1 MCNDEQSVRA
11 QKSNARM
18 NPFEVT
24 WEEIGAAIDREY
36 LMSFPYCSA
45 FSNLCGRDCF
55 LKTDEFKKL
64 ARHFVFLETDD
75 VQEILNSKPWLS
87 HVLHLRLL
95 FARDYAFS
103 MARKER
109 PRYAGVV
116 IADKIVEMLTET
128 WDLYGLEWLA
138 VDRAG
143 LPLYYSGIDEDLRK
157 VAREQMR
164 REQAL
169 RIEGDFYIN

>member
-1 MCNDEQSVRA
+1 M
-11 QKSNARM
+11 KK
-18 NPFEVT
+18 
-24 WEEIGAAIDREY
+24 I
-36 LMSFPYCSA
+36 LMM
-45 FSNLCGRDCF
+45 L
-55 LKTDEFKKL
+55 L
-64 ARHFVFLETDD
+64 ALVVM
-75 VQEILNSKPWLS
+75 VQPLQAKYAPD
-87 HVLHLRLL
+87 VLHLRLL

-109 PRYAGVV
+109 PQYAGVV
-116 IADKIVEMLTET
+116 IADKIVELLTET

>member
-1 MCNDEQSVRA
+1 
-11 QKSNARM
+11 M

-36 LMSFPYCSA
+36 LMPFPCCSA

-64 ARHFVFLETDD
+64 ACHFVFHEAEN
-75 VQEILNSKPWLS
+75 VQEILNRKQHLS

-103 MARKER
+103 MAQKER
-109 PRYAGVV
+109 PQYAGGTVE
-116 IADKIVEMLTET
+116 DKIVELITET
-128 WDLYGLEWLA
+128 WHSYGLEWLA
-138 VDRAG
+138 IDRAG
-143 LPLYYSGIDEDLRK
+143 LPLYRGVIDEDLRK

-164 REQAL
+164 KEQAL
-169 RIEGDFYIN
+169 LIDGEFYIV